1 MCGIV
6 GAVANNNVVPVL
18 LDGLL
23 QLEYR
28 GYDSAGLVVTCNGLQ
43 RLRTTGRVTEL
54 QKLAHEKYPRL
65 CRYCPYPLGNAW
77 CTFRAQCTPSFFRNV
92 GFIGTDSRCA

>member
-6 GAVANNNVVPVL
+6 GAVANVNIVPML

-23 QLEYR
+23 CLEYR

-43 RLRTTGRVTEL
+43 RLRTTDRVTEL
-54 QKLAHEKYPRL
+54 QKLAIKKKKQELACIAHTR
-65 CRYCPYPLGNAW
+65 
-77 CTFRAQCTPSFFRNV
+77 RATHGAPSERMRIPISP
-92 GFIGTDSRCA
+92 GL